1 MSLPDIYFCTH
12 PILPPSGQP
21 SNLPIDC
28 SARERAGTPF
38 VQFPATLAMAR
49 TKQTARKSTGGK
61 APRKQLATKA
71 ARKSAPST
79 GGVKKPHRYRPGTVA
94 LREIRR
100 YQKSTELLIRKLP
113 FQRLVREIA
122 QDFKTD
128 LRFQSAAIGA
138 LQEASEAYLVGLFED
153 TNLCAIHAKR
163 VTIMP
168 KDIQLAR
175 RIRGE
180 RA

>member
-1 MSLPDIYFCTH
+1 MGEGRTSKYSNSEQTNLEKWPVPSRPLVSLLEEKLQGSSWP
-12 PILPPSGQP
+12 PRLPGSQP
-21 SNLPIDC
+21 L
-28 SARERAGTPF
+28 
-38 VQFPATLAMAR
+38 
-49 TKQTARKSTGGK
+49 
-61 APRKQLATKA
+61 QLEES
-71 ARKSAPST
+71 RS
-79 GGVKKPHRYRPGTVA
+79 PHRYRPGTVA

-153 TNLCAIHAKR
+153 TNLGAIHAKR

-168 KDIQLAR
+168 QDIQLAR